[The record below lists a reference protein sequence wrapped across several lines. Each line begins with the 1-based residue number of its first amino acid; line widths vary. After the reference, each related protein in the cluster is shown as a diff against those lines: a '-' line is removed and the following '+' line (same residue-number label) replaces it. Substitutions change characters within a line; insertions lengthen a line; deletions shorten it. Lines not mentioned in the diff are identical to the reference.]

1 MEKLKHSDPFQK
13 TKVVAIRK
21 SISDWTSKHEIMIQ
35 PVHGEK
41 MKKRM
46 RKVVAKTFFKCGMV
60 VPYNQKTQ
68 LGYREI
74 PENEQT
80 LKKILKNIID
90 NSDSPDKDKYF
101 DPLQEL
107 VNNVQ
112 YANDELD
119 WGMGLE
125 LGWDLLAFGGEPL
138 HSTII
143 HLLGVAY
150 ELLGRPQFFTILKA
164 HLKNRRHLSSSH
176 RS

>member
-1 MEKLKHSDPFQK
+1 
-13 TKVVAIRK
+13 
-21 SISDWTSKHEIMIQ
+21 
-35 PVHGEK
+35 
-41 MKKRM
+41 M

-112 YANDELD
+112 VTSVIGKND
-119 WGMGLE
+119 
-125 LGWDLLAFGGEPL
+125 
-138 HSTII
+138 
-143 HLLGVAY
+143 
-150 ELLGRPQFFTILKA
+150 
-164 HLKNRRHLSSSH
+164 
-176 RS
+176 